1 MGVKGDLRRL
11 QNNMEGGTKEGG
23 RDGGKGGG
31 GGGGDR
37 AEEAAGPKDDSEDVL
52 GSDRLWQ
59 RVTRASS
66 KTNIAQSRIESGKPL
81 CLFC

>member
-1 MGVKGDLRRL
+1 MDCITIWKGVRRKA
-11 QNNMEGGTKEGG
+11 EGGE
-23 RDGGKGGG
+23 GG

-37 AEEAAGPKDDSEDVL
+37 AEEAAGPRDDSEDVL

-66 KTNIAQSRIESGKPL
+66 KTKIAQSRIESGKPL